1 MNTIKQEFEGK
12 QFILKI
18 HESLCNS
25 KNDLLNSDVF
35 SSLVTRYCE
44 FLYANDSYLLKPFLE
59 IYKQE
64 KAWTH
69 VINLLKS
76 LSELSVKQVIDF
88 LPSAAV
94 FRKPAKQRLL
104 FEFVEDLYNYW
115 RSFDRFIILQSSRNP
130 NQLEARPYRA
140 FNSTIETLTHLV
152 RATYRDICENIT
164 GNHPKIYRQVSAGC
178 DIGLIAVTKE
188 TKLPPIITSM
198 IRDIPFIRQM
208 LINPPLIIDPPMN
221 KRTGQFRKVDSNPLK
236 TMVLDKSKW
245 LCYPAQ
251 VGELVIFIYFHHK
264 FIGLG
269 CSLANLF
276 ELATDEQIL
285 NGPDAI
291 YLFGAPPLALKH
303 YGDLPTVF
311 YDDTHNNLLV
321 AAVPCQDEFGYFG
334 YLKKMVLTLHNIL
347 MMKRDRLPFH
357 GAMVR
362 IYLKSDKVVNVLII
376 GDTATGKSES
386 LEAFRVLGSE
396 FIGNLRIIADDMGS
410 LTITENGEIHAFG
423 TEIGAFIRLD
433 DLQPGFA
440 FDQIDR
446 SIFMSPHKIN
456 ARVVLPVTTIED
468 VLKGYP
474 IDFLLYANNY
484 EEVNSDQ
491 PIIDK
496 IDSLDT
502 ALGIFRNGLSMSK
515 GTTTSQ
521 GLVEN
526 YFANIFGPPQY
537 KELHEQLAHKYFKAA
552 FDANIWIGQLRTR
565 LGISGYETKGPQE
578 AANALLALISK

>member
-1 MNTIKQEFEGK
+1 
-12 QFILKI
+12 
-18 HESLCNS
+18 
-25 KNDLLNSDVF
+25 
-35 SSLVTRYCE
+35 
-44 FLYANDSYLLKPFLE
+44 
-59 IYKQE
+59 
-64 KAWTH
+64 
-69 VINLLKS
+69 
-76 LSELSVKQVIDF
+76 
-88 LPSAAV
+88 
-94 FRKPAKQRLL
+94 
-104 FEFVEDLYNYW
+104 
-115 RSFDRFIILQSSRNP
+115 
-130 NQLEARPYRA
+130 
-140 FNSTIETLTHLV
+140 
-152 RATYRDICENIT
+152 
-164 GNHPKIYRQVSAGC
+164 
-178 DIGLIAVTKE
+178 
-188 TKLPPIITSM
+188 
-198 IRDIPFIRQM
+198 
-208 LINPPLIIDPPMN
+208 
-221 KRTGQFRKVDSNPLK
+221 
-236 TMVLDKSKW
+236 
-245 LCYPAQ
+245 
-251 VGELVIFIYFHHK
+251 
-264 FIGLG
+264 
-269 CSLANLF
+269 
-276 ELATDEQIL
+276 
-285 NGPDAI
+285 
-291 YLFGAPPLALKH
+291 
-303 YGDLPTVF
+303 
-311 YDDTHNNLLV
+311 
-321 AAVPCQDEFGYFG
+321 
-334 YLKKMVLTLHNIL
+334 MVLTLHNIL

-362 IYLKSDKVVNVLII
+362 IYLKSDKVVNILII

-468 VLKGYP
+468 ILMGYP

-502 ALGIFRNGLSMSK
+502 ALGIFRKGVSMSK

-537 KELHEQLAHKYFKAA
+537 KELHEQLAQKYFKAA
-552 FDANIWIGQLRTR
+552 FDANVWIGQLRTR
-565 LGISGYETKGPQE
+565 LGISGYETKGPEE